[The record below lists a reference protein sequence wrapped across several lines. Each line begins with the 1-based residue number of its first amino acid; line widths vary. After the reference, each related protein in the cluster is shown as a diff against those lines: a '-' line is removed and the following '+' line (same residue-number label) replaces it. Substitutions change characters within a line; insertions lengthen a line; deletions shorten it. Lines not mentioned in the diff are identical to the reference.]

1 MSTIAER
8 LAAET
13 YVSLESFKKDG
24 TGVPTPVWVAGV
36 GGKLVVVTDGTSYKV
51 KRIRRNPRV
60 RVAPCSARGAVRGEW
75 VEGTCRFLEDPAQA
89 QVAYQAL
96 RAKYRWQF
104 VLLDVGA
111 KISGSFKRRM
121 YLEITV

>member
-8 LAAET
+8 LSAET

-24 TGVPTPVWVAGV
+24 NGVATPVWVAGV

-51 KRIRRNPRV
+51 KRIRRNARV

-75 VEGTCRFLEDPAQA
+75 VEGTCRILEDADQA
-89 QVAYQAL
+89 HVAYQAL
-96 RAKYRWQF
+96 RTKYGWQF
-104 VLLDVGA
+104 AMLDMGA
-111 KISGSFKRRM
+111 KISGSFKRRV
-121 YLEITV
+121 YLEISV